1 MSPLS
6 PAELQKAYQIRFAG
20 AVGYRRKVW
29 EVLCGFFSKW
39 IPPNATVLDLGS
51 GYCEFINSVQ
61 AQRKYAMDLNPDID
75 TLAAPEVIVLHQDCS
90 AEWALSPEVL
100 DAVFTSN
107 FFEHLPSK
115 VALQATLNQAQRC
128 LRSGGRLIMM
138 GPNIKYIPGKYWDFF
153 DHHIALTERSLAE
166 ALRMCGFEIEIC
178 VGPFLPYTM
187 SQGRTYPVWMLK
199 LYLAMPWMWPLF
211 GKQFL
216 VVARKSQKS

>member
-1 MSPLS
+1 MSALLPTQ
-6 PAELQKAYQIRFAG
+6 LQKAYETRFAG
-20 AVGYRRKVW
+20 LTNYRRRVW

-75 TLAAPEVIVLHQDCS
+75 TLAAPDVVALRQDCS
-90 AEWALSPEVL
+90 AEWALSPEIL

-115 VALQATLNQAQRC
+115 AALQATLQHAWRC
-128 LRSGGRLIMM
+128 LRPGGRMIMM

-153 DHHIALTERSLAE
+153 DHYIPLTELSLAE
-166 ALRMCGFEIEIC
+166 ALRMCGFEIETC
-178 VGPFLPYTM
+178 VGRFLPYTM
-187 SQGRTYPVWMLK
+187 SQGRIYPVWMLRF
-199 LYLAMPWMWPLF
+199 YLAMPWTWPIF

-216 VVARKSQKS
+216 VVARKN